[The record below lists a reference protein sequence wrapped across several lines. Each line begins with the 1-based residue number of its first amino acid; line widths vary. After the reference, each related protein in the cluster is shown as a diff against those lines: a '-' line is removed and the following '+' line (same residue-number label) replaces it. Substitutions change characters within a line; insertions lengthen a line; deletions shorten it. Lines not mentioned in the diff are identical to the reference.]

1 MKGQKG
7 PDLGRREE
15 ERLLNLAR
23 QTLGSEFPNPER
35 AECPGSE
42 ALKALA
48 RRRLSKAKT
57 DEIVDHIAS
66 CAPCFFEY
74 SRYRREHW
82 QRTIVGLI
90 SGCAVLVI
98 TVALLLHFSAV
109 RFPRQRA
116 TQTAQATPRPVI
128 LDLRDSS
135 IARSGDA
142 QNMAV
147 PKTLARD
154 SLDLT
159 IELPIGTEDG
169 DYLLELRPSGD
180 GVSVKGA
187 GVAAWNGTSEV
198 LRTRL
203 DLRAVAVGEYTLIV
217 QKRGDSSGRAY
228 RVIVG

>member
-1 MKGQKG
+1 MKGQTG
-7 PDLGRREE
+7 PNLGRREE

-48 RRRLSKAKT
+48 RRRISKLKT

-66 CAPCFFEY
+66 CAPCFIEY

-90 SGCAVLVI
+90 STCAVLAI
-98 TVALLLHFSAV
+98 AIGLLLHFFMARSS
-109 RFPRQRA
+109 QSG
-116 TQTAQATPRPVI
+116 TQTAQGPLRPLIV
-128 LDLRDSS
+128 DFRDFSVD
-135 IARSGDA
+135 RSGDA
-142 QNMAV
+142 QNVA
-147 PKTLARD
+147 PTKTLTRD
-154 SLDLT
+154 NLDLT

-180 GVSVKGA
+180 GVAVKGT
-187 GVAAWNGTSEV
+187 GIAAWNGISEV
-198 LRTRL
+198 LRTHL
-203 DLRAVAVGEYTLIV
+203 DLRAVAAGEYMLVV
-217 QKRGDSSGRAY
+217 QKRGDTSGRAY